1 MSLTSAFFY
10 GRSKTDLI
18 DQRFNMVANVVKVF
32 NKERKEL
39 ESYNRF
45 SITSRDHDY
54 SFSHLLQILS
64 KFLHSFRP
72 VDLTAGELQLP
83 LQPRQLNT
91 RRKRGR

>member
-1 MSLTSAFFY
+1 MVEAKLVGTMAETLEKKY
-10 GRSKTDLI
+10 YRGR
-18 DQRFNMVANVVKVF
+18 
-32 NKERKEL
+32 EL
-39 ESYNRF
+39 ESSYRF

-64 KFLHSFRP
+64 DFLHSFRP

-91 RRKRGR
+91 RRKHGR

>member
-1 MSLTSAFFY
+1 MSAFFY

-45 SITSRDHDY
+45 PITCADQHNS
-54 SFSHLLQILS
+54 STHLFQILS

-72 VDLTAGELQLP
+72 VDLTAGPAGDLP
-83 LQPRQLNT
+83 LQPRHLNFQ
-91 RRKRGR
+91 RSKHGR